1 MPATL
6 FFSEGQYEVIAM
18 KKEKVYFIYVTENLI
33 NGKLYIGQHT
43 CDYDK
48 QFTDGY
54 LGSGVAIRKAIEK
67 YGKENFE
74 RIILEYAESPE
85 ELNELEAKY
94 VDEEVI
100 KSKRFYNL
108 ETGGKCNNNVSEET
122 KQKISIASKG
132 HFVSE
137 ETKKKMSI
145 RMSGENNPMFGRI
158 GQLNPFYGRHHTDE
172 AKQALRN
179 YHLGKHQTEETK
191 NKLKELFTGRFV
203 SEETKKKMSES
214 AKGKKQFLGLHHTEE
229 TKQKMSI
236 RMSGENNP
244 MFGKSGVNS
253 PTFGKHWFNNGI
265 INVRAREC
273 PDGFV
278 RGIKRK

>member
-1 MPATL
+1 
-6 FFSEGQYEVIAM
+6 M

-54 LGSGVAIRKAIEK
+54 LGSGIAFKNAVKK
-67 YGKENFE
+67 YGVENFS
-74 RIILEYAESPE
+74 RIIIDYADSPE

-100 KSKRFYNL
+100 ESNRFYNL

-122 KQKISIASKG
+122 KQKISIALKG

-137 ETKKKMSI
+137 ETKQKMSI

-158 GQLNPFYGRHHTDE
+158 GQLNHFYGRHHTDE
-172 AKQALRN
+172 TKQALRN
-179 YHLGKHQTEETK
+179 YRLGKHQTEETK

-214 AKGKKQFLGLHHTEE
+214 AKGKKHFLGLHHTEE
-229 TKQKMSI
+229 TKKKMSI

-244 MFGKSGVNS
+244 MFGKSGENNPMFGKSGVNN
-253 PTFGKHWFNNGI
+253 PIFGKHWFNNGI
-265 INVRAREC
+265 ICVRAEEC
-273 PDGFV
+273 PEGFTKG
-278 RGIKRK
+278 RLPFKRNI